1 MKEKEQKTPKISKS
15 KYELTL
21 AEFPIFLL
29 SKGGKGSAKDIQHI
43 KYSDT
48 ISGKDGKLV
57 QRNWIAYPDGKLGFG
72 TPSTLETFF
81 DLFQIWKENDFRDQ
95 YINFNSIYN
104 LLKRKGRGDSS
115 REYKQVTRDLHC
127 LVGVRIEAQNAFWD
141 NELKGYVD
149 MTFHLFDNLQL
160 YKEKPIGQA
169 TLPFARIKASDVLY
183 GSILKNSILI
193 ADFDSKFFHSL
204 TPVEQRLAL
213 YLSKIFRSQTVHKR
227 KILELAQQIPIH
239 AKQTKHIKE
248 RLKKASAGL
257 IDKGFNPLAS
267 FGFEKAADRKTEL
280 IVFKRKG
287 DLAAIP
293 KRKVQQ
299 AQVGPEKD
307 RYQINLLVE
316 DILAV
321 CGDKKSEVF
330 YRKVAR
336 LMPDNTIYRAISEV
350 KEVRDL
356 GEMKRSEGALFTSL
370 IKKYAQEQG
379 IDL

>member
-1 MKEKEQKTPKISKS
+1 MEEKEQKKPKISKS

-29 SKGGKGSAKDIQHI
+29 SKGGKGSGKDIQQI
-43 KYSDT
+43 KYNDT
-48 ISGKDGKLV
+48 ISGKDGEPV

-81 DLFQIWKENDFRDQ
+81 DLFQIWKEDDFKNQ
-95 YINFNSIYN
+95 YINFGSVYN
-104 LLKRKGRGDSS
+104 LLKIKEKGDSA
-115 REYKQVTRDLHC
+115 RDYRQVIRDLHC

-141 NELKGYVD
+141 NECKAYVD

-160 YKEKPIGQA
+160 YKEKSTGQA

-183 GSILKNSILI
+183 GSIQKNSILI

-213 YLSKIFRSQTVHKR
+213 YLSKIFRSQIVHKR
-227 KILELAQQIPIH
+227 KLLELAQQIPIH

-248 RLKKASAGL
+248 RFKKASAGL
-257 IDKGFNPLAS
+257 INKGFNLLAS
-267 FGFEKAADRKTEL
+267 FDFEKSADRKTEL

-287 DLAAIP
+287 GLAPIP
-293 KRKVQQ
+293 KKGFSQDQ
-299 AQVGPEKD
+299 IGLGKD
-307 RYQINLLVE
+307 QIQINLLVE

-321 CGDKKSEVF
+321 CGDKKSEGF
-330 YRKVAR
+330 YKKVAQ
-336 LMPDNTIYRAISEV
+336 LMPDDTIYRAISEV

-356 GEMKRSEGALFTSL
+356 GKMRRNEGALFTSL
-370 IKKYAQEQG
+370 IKQYAQEQG

>member
-1 MKEKEQKTPKISKS
+1 MKEKEQKTPKS

-43 KYSDT
+43 KYHDT
-48 ISGKDGKLV
+48 ISGKDGELV

-81 DLFQIWKENDFRDQ
+81 DLFQIWKEDDFRDQ
-95 YINFNSIYN
+95 YINFNSVYN

-141 NELKGYVD
+141 NERKAYVD

-183 GSILKNSILI
+183 GSIQKNSVLI

-227 KILELAQQIPIH
+227 KLLELAQQIPIH

-248 RLKKASAGL
+248 RLKKASTGL

-267 FGFEKAADRKTEL
+267 FSFEKSADRKTDL

-287 DLAAIP
+287 DLATIP

-299 AQVGPEKD
+299 AQIGPEKD
-307 RYQINLLVE
+307 RYQIGLLVE

-321 CGDKKSEVF
+321 CGDKKSEAF
-330 YRKVAR
+330 YKKVAR